1 MAIILSINL
10 IYAVLIWIFFNP
22 KKSLVWLKRMK
33 YKEAHQV
40 IEGTIRYSKWVS
52 LIGILML
59 TLIILVIFILT
70 KVEIA

>member
-10 IYAVLIWIFFNP
+10 IYAVLIWIFFKP
-22 KKSLVWLKRMK
+22 EKSLVWLKR
-33 YKEAHQV
+33 YKEEHHV
-40 IEGTIRYSKWVS
+40 TEGAIRYTKWVA